1 MRFSLAL
8 LALALAAC
16 TQTPKRGGF
25 QLPNT
30 GGSLAVKLET
40 PATTYLESFMKG
52 SGAYA
57 PVAVRTA
64 DARIEEKY
72 GAFKFTDGPG
82 AWTEARRFTW
92 DDVTA
97 DHARGSWRD
106 AKDKPVVKVEVLSQL
121 DGEVGLQLTAVD
133 PNVNR
138 LSLAFG
144 CADSDH
150 FIGFGAQADALD
162 HKGHTVPIWTSEP
175 GIGKQM
181 ENDDYPDLWFLVGT
195 RHASSYGLPTW
206 HSNRGYIGAVETDR
220 RSVFELCSA
229 RSDAWR
235 VEVWDNHA
243 TLWVFRST
251 VDNRAIGLAANRV
264 LGFPVQPPDMT
275 WAPWNDAIFGS
286 AEVRRVAKELRDNDI
301 PSSLIWTED
310 FRGGR
315 DDGDAY
321 RLIEDWDLDRTLY
334 PDAEQVASELRAQ
347 GFGWLAYF
355 NPFIVK
361 GSKVWDEAQ
370 AGGHFVQDATG
381 APYLFTG
388 PTFTDTGLADLTR
401 PETRDWFKLHL
412 GRALDVGFAGW
423 MADFG
428 EWLPHDAVLAGGVS
442 PLDAHNLYPRYW
454 AQLNEELL
462 ASRQADAVARLFF
475 MRSGWFQSNEHV
487 PVVWLGD
494 QRTSF
499 QPDDGLPTV
508 VPLELGLGLAAV
520 STVGSDIGGYQS
532 ATNPPAT
539 KELFFRWTTL
549 GALSPVMRTHHGT
562 NPRQQWR
569 FDSDAETLA
578 HYKRWARFHMQLYPY
593 LQASA
598 AEAEATGMPIVR
610 ALPLHFPR
618 EDRSWTIADE
628 YLLGGALLVAPVM
641 TEGATSRSVYLPK
654 ADWVGL
660 GPTGNDVLYPGG
672 DYDVSVNAPVG
683 EIPLFVRAGAV
694 IPRLP
699 ASVMTVLDAGDAD
712 LKHHKDERSLLLVTG
727 GSGGFMERDGTTYGV
742 VTLPGVSS
750 DIQEDG
756 VTLPD
761 CASATARGCVDRAGP
776 RVVVRMKGTTS
787 LSVAGTDLSIDSP
800 TAKTI
805 DVEVVAP
812 TVTFSP

>member
-1 MRFSLAL
+1 MR
-8 LALALAAC
+8 LALALCALALTAC
-16 TQTPKRGGF
+16 NQSPTRGGF
-25 QLPNT
+25 QLPAS
-30 GGSLAVKLET
+30 GGGLAVRLESPKLT
-40 PATTYLESFMKG
+40 FLESFMGG

-64 DARIEEKY
+64 EARVEEKY

-92 DDVTA
+92 DDVTPE
-97 DHARGSWRD
+97 HARGTWFD
-106 AKDKPVVKVEVLSQL
+106 AKDKPVVKVEVVTQV
-121 DGEVGLQLTAVD
+121 DGEVGLSFTAVD
-133 PNVNR
+133 TSVDR

-144 CADSDH
+144 CADTDH

-162 HKGHTVPIWTSEP
+162 HRGHTVPIWTSEP
-175 GIGKQM
+175 GIGKQL

-206 HSNRGYIGAVETDR
+206 HSSRGYLGAVQTDR

-229 RSDAWR
+229 RADAWR

-243 TLWVFRST
+243 ILWLFRDT
-251 VDNRAIGLAANRV
+251 PAARAITLAANRM
-264 LGFPVQPPDMT
+264 LGLPMRPPDLAF
-275 WAPWNDAIFGS
+275 APWNDAIFGS
-286 AEVRRVAKELRDNDI
+286 AEVRRVAKELRDNGI
-301 PSSLIWTED
+301 PSSIIWTED

-315 DDGDAY
+315 ADGDAY

-334 PDAEQVASELRAQ
+334 PDAEQVAAELRAQ

-361 GSKVWDEAQ
+361 GSRVWDEAQ
-370 AGGHFVQDATG
+370 AGRHFVLDGGG

-401 PETRDWFKLHL
+401 TATRDWFKLHL
-412 GRALDVGFAGW
+412 GRALDVGFVGW

-428 EWLPHDAVLAGGVS
+428 EWLPHDAALAAGVS
-442 PLDAHNLYPRYW
+442 ALDAHNRYPRYW
-454 AQLNEELL
+454 AVLNAEVL
-462 ASRQADAVARLFF
+462 ANRQADGVQRLFF
-475 MRSGWFQSNEHV
+475 MRSGWFGSNALT

-499 QPDDGLPTV
+499 QADDGLPTV

-578 HYKRWARFHMQLYPY
+578 HYGRWARFHMQLFPY
-593 LQASA
+593 LQASS
-598 AEAEATGMPIVR
+598 AEAEQTGMPMVR
-610 ALPLHFPR
+610 ALPLLFPA
-618 EDRSWTIADE
+618 DPRSWTVADE

-641 TEGATSRSVYLPK
+641 AEGATSRSVYLPPG
-654 ADWVGL
+654 DWVRL
-660 GPTGNDVLYPGG
+660 SPTGADVKYPGG
-672 DYDVSVNAPVG
+672 GYDFVADAPLT
-683 EIPLFVRAGAV
+683 ESP
-694 IPRLP
+694 
-699 ASVMTVLDAGDAD
+699 
-712 LKHHKDERSLLLVTG
+712 
-727 GSGGFMERDGTTYGV
+727 
-742 VTLPGVSS
+742 SS
-750 DIQEDG
+750 
-756 VTLPD
+756 P
-761 CASATARGCVDRAGP
+761 ARGRSSPGCRRA
-776 RVVVRMKGTTS
+776 
-787 LSVAGTDLSIDSP
+787 
-800 TAKTI
+800 
-805 DVEVVAP
+805 
-812 TVTFSP
+812 